1 MPMKMGHVS
10 SGVAAIVAVASMQ
23 VAAQRQTLPASGQGS
38 GRGRA
43 AAGAEFAGPPQG
55 PNAVSIVE
63 TVGCLT
69 SGANDTWTLTNATDP
84 AKAPAGW
91 SKAEDV
97 KAAEGRALGTQQFRL
112 IGVVELNPA
121 EQQGHKVVVKGLLIQ
136 DARGARLNV
145 TSLMS
150 ASSTCSK

>member
-1 MPMKMGHVS
+1 MKGSLVS
-10 SGVAAIVAVASMQ
+10 AGVAAIVIVASMQ
-23 VAAQRQTLPASGQGS
+23 VAAQRQTPPASGQGA
-38 GRGRA
+38 GRGRG

-55 PNAVSIVE
+55 PDALPIVE
-63 TVGCLT
+63 TVGCLA
-69 SGANDTWTLTNATDP
+69 SGTNRTWTLTNATEP

-97 KAAEGRALGTQQFRL
+97 KAADGRALGTQQFRL
-112 IGVVELNPA
+112 IGLVELNPA

-136 DARGARLNV
+136 DASGARLNV